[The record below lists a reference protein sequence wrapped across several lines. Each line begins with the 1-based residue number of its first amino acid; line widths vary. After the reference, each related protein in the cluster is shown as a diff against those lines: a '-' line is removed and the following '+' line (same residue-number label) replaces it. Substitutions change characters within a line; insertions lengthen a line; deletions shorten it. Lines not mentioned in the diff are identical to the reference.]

1 MLKTVASGAGLLQI
15 PEAARHSRS
24 RWCNKQTEKRRN
36 PVHVRRGAAR
46 RESSDP
52 TVSGGP
58 RPYARGTRLLKQPIP
73 RASGQVQKWSTQP
86 THARLALVQS
96 GRMAWVHLQHG
107 SETASFARFELN
119 PDAHNIQ
126 FGPSSTVVL
135 FIWRIAAGCCFCVWC
150 HAMHQCQC
158 QCQCHGAH
166 AHPQMYRMAGRV
178 LHWYYQCS
186 TKDETAKTRKYHL
199 TPP

>member
-15 PEAARHSRS
+15 PEAARYSR

-36 PVHVRRGAAR
+36 PVRVRRGA
-46 RESSDP
+46 SDP

-58 RPYARGTRLLKQPIP
+58 RPYARGTRLLKQPTP

-96 GRMAWVHLQHG
+96 GRMPWVHLQHG
-107 SETASFARFELN
+107 SVTASFARFELN

-150 HAMHQCQC
+150 HAMHQYQCQC
-158 QCQCHGAH
+158 QCQCHG
-166 AHPQMYRMAGRV
+166 PMPTPKCTVWRGG
-178 LHWYYQCS
+178 YYTGTTS
-186 TKDETAKTRKYHL
+186 VARRRNS
-199 TPP
+199 